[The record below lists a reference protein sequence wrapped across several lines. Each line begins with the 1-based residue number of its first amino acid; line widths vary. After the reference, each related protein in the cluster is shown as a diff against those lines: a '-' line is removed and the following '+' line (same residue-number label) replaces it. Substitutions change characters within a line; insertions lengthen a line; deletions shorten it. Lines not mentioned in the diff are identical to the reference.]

1 LKARFLVPFGIFV
14 ALVVFFAIGLNH
26 DPREI
31 PSPLIDKPAP
41 AFSLPQLS
49 ETSVPFAPESMRGK
63 VWLLNVWAT
72 WCVAC
77 REEHSVLVELARS
90 GQLPIIGLNYKE
102 VRGDTSINNAEQLK
116 PAEALALGR
125 DRIRAW
131 FAQHGNPYTFTAL
144 DLNGRVGIDYGVYG
158 VPESYVIDKQGV
170 IRLKHIGPLTPQ
182 VLQTKILPLVRELS
196 K

>member
-26 DPREI
+26 DPHEI
-31 PSPLIDKPAP
+31 PSPLIGKAAP
-41 AFSLPQLS
+41 AFSLPQL
-49 ETSVPFAPESMRGK
+49 ETSAPLTPETMRGK

-77 REEHSVLVELARS
+77 REEHPVLVELARS
-90 GQLPIIGLNYKE
+90 GQVPIIGLNYKE
-102 VRGDTSINNAEQLK
+102 VRGDTSINNVEQLK
-116 PAEALALGR
+116 PVEELALGR
-125 DRIRAW
+125 DRMRVW
-131 FAQHGNPYTFTAL
+131 FAQHGNPYIFTAL
-144 DLNGRVGIDYGVYG
+144 DLDGRVGIDYGVYG

-170 IRLKHIGPLTPQ
+170 IRLKHIGPLTPE
-182 VLQTKILPLVRELS
+182 VLQAKILPLVRELS

>member
-1 LKARFLVPFGIFV
+1 MKARFLVPFGIFV

-31 PSPLIDKPAP
+31 PSPLIDKAAP
-41 AFSLPQLS
+41 AFSLPQLP
-49 ETSVPFAPESMRGK
+49 ETSAVFAPESMRGK

-77 REEHSVLVELARS
+77 REEHPVLVELAQS
-90 GQLPIIGLNYKE
+90 GQVPIVGLNYKE
-102 VRGDTSINNAEQLK
+102 VRGDTSLNPEQLS
-116 PAEALALGR
+116 PAQELTLGR

-144 DLNGRVGIDYGVYG
+144 DLDGRVGIDYGVYG

>member
-1 LKARFLVPFGIFV
+1 MKARFLVPFGLFV
-14 ALVVFFAIGLNH
+14 ALVVFFAIGLNR

-41 AFSLPQLS
+41 AFTLPQL
-49 ETSVPFAPESMRGK
+49 ENAAPFAPETMHGK

-77 REEHSVLVELARS
+77 REEHPLLIALAQS
-90 GQLPIIGLNYKE
+90 EQVPIVGLNYKE
-102 VRGDTSINNAEQLK
+102 VRGDTSLNPDQLS
-116 PAEALALGR
+116 PAQELTLGR
-125 DRIRAW
+125 ERIRVW
-131 FAQHGNPYTFTAL
+131 FAQHGNPYTVTAL
-144 DLNGRVGIDYGVYG
+144 DLDGRVGIDYGVYG

-170 IRLKHIGPLTPQ
+170 IRLKHIGPLTAQ